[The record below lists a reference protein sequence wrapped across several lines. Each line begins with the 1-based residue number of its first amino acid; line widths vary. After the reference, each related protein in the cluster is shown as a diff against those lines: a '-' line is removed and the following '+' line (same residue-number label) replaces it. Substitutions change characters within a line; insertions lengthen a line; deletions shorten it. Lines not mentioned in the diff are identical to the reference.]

1 MSRTFKVVT
10 VAGTSAESIDDAI
23 QSAVADAS
31 GTLRNLGWF
40 EVQEIRGRI
49 ENGGILEYQ
58 VKLELGFRIEGD

>member
-10 VAGTSAESIDDAI
+10 VAGTSTESIDDAI
-23 QSAVADAS
+23 QSAVTDAS

-49 ENGGILEYQ
+49 ENGGVLEYQ

>member
-10 VAGTSAESIDDAI
+10 VAGTSAESLDDAI

-49 ENGGILEYQ
+49 ENGGVLEYQ
-58 VKLELGFRIEGD
+58 VKLELGFRVEGE